1 MWLETSKKTKKRPG
15 LGNFFYKSVATLP
28 TSYSSFLATPEKS
41 IFRGTARTA
50 GRFLRPTS
58 GSCRRVGRTRHEDNA
73 ARQDDLHLRH
83 GRTGAKAI
91 RNLTYWSYDR
101 GEYVKFVINSHPS
114 GFYWVS
120 CAHGPSLQPTACRSL
135 LNSLTTKTESLSLCL
150 KSLRWMAE
158 QTDCIIFV
166 SSTLLESISANDFEN
181 KINLFLYSGWSP
193 RERGC
198 TWDSRR
204 QRGQK

>member
-1 MWLETSKKTKKRPG
+1 MPTALFFHFCLDKSYHSLGRARLLLRRSEFESRWSQQFFFCKMWLETSKKTKKRPG

-135 LNSLTTKTESLSLCL
+135 LNSLTTKTES
-150 KSLRWMAE
+150 K
-158 QTDCIIFV
+158 QIKV
-166 SSTLLESISANDFEN
+166 
-181 KINLFLYSGWSP
+181 
-193 RERGC
+193 
-198 TWDSRR
+198 
-204 QRGQK
+204 